1 MISCGIGAC
10 GEWKGGEVLSDTVLV
25 GLLSLAGTVLGSSL
39 GVIASSR
46 LTQYRIQKLEEK
58 VQKHNNLIE
67 RTYKLEGEMLEC
79 QHDIRDMK
87 ERLRV

>member
-1 MISCGIGAC
+1 MS
-10 GEWKGGEVLSDTVLV
+10 ETVLV
-25 GLLSLAGTVLGSSL
+25 AILSLAGTVLGSAL
-39 GVIASSR
+39 GIIASSR

-79 QHDIRDMK
+79 QHDIRDLK
-87 ERLRV
+87 NK

>member
-1 MISCGIGAC
+1 M
-10 GEWKGGEVLSDTVLV
+10 SDTVLV
-25 GLLSLAGTVLGSSL
+25 GILSLAGTVLGSSL

-67 RTYKLEGEMLEC
+67 RTYKLEGEVLEC
-79 QHDIRDMK
+79 QHDIRDLK
-87 ERLRV
+87 SHHYG

>member
-1 MISCGIGAC
+1 M
-10 GEWKGGEVLSDTVLV
+10 SDTVLV
-25 GLLSLAGTVLGSSL
+25 GILSLAGTVLGSSL

-67 RTYKLEGEMLEC
+67 RTYKLEGEVLEC
-79 QHDIRDMK
+79 QHDIRDLK
-87 ERLRV
+87 AHHGA

>member
-1 MISCGIGAC
+1 MS
-10 GEWKGGEVLSDTVLV
+10 ETVLV
-25 GLLSLAGTVLGSSL
+25 AVLSLAGTVLGSAL
-39 GVIASSR
+39 GIIASSR

-79 QHDIRDMK
+79 QHDIRDLK
-87 ERLRV
+87 NK

>member
-1 MISCGIGAC
+1 MS
-10 GEWKGGEVLSDTVLV
+10 ETVFV
-25 GLLSLAGTVLGSSL
+25 ALLGFLGTVVGSVL

-79 QHDIRDMK
+79 QHDIRDLK
-87 ERLRV
+87 NK

>member
-1 MISCGIGAC
+1 M
-10 GEWKGGEVLSDTVLV
+10 SDTVLV
-25 GLLSLAGTVLGSSL
+25 ALLSLAGTVLGSSL

-67 RTYKLEGEMLEC
+67 RTYKLEGEVLEC
-79 QHDIRDMK
+79 QHDIRDLK
-87 ERLRV
+87 NHKHT